1 MSTTTGITNTVSLSN
16 NGRFDQSGQTT
27 INGLTTNNGVGPAST
42 DIGND
47 TNLAGPTTIRSGS
60 SSLVVSQGGTAITT
74 TGSNTV
80 TGATNSIS
88 ATGSNT
94 VTGAT
99 NTISATGSNTV
110 TGASNAI
117 EALAPNGSNTIRAL
131 GPNASN
137 VIVGTTNVNVSE
149 NFASNINTGESQGN
163 VTVGNASNVT
173 QLNSAI
179 NYIGVAERYAT
190 TNMIGTGPGA
200 FTSINEIGNRN
211 LASKVTALAGNS
223 TLSLMN
229 NNASLTVPNRTSNAN
244 GLDVN
249 QGSSVMTGG
258 SSDPARLALT
268 DNIATFSRAATGA
281 PITVTG
287 VADGRN
293 DFDAVN
299 VRQFA
304 SAIAATAAMGNVPQL
319 AAGMDRSIG
328 LGFGNYM
335 GKTGL
340 AFGMNLRS
348 SNVAY
353 RLSVSSGLN
362 DGAKAVVAGG
372 ASWSW

>member
-1 MSTTTGITNTVSLSN
+1 M
-16 NGRFDQSGQTT
+16 
-27 INGLTTNNGVGPAST
+27 
-42 DIGND
+42 
-47 TNLAGPTTIRSGS
+47 
-60 SSLVVSQGGTAITT
+60 
-74 TGSNTV
+74 
-80 TGATNSIS
+80 
-88 ATGSNT
+88 
-94 VTGAT
+94 
-99 NTISATGSNTV
+99 
-110 TGASNAI
+110 I
-117 EALAPNGSNTIRAL
+117 EALAPNGSNEIRAL

-137 VIVGTTNVNVSE
+137 VIVGTTNVNVSAD
-149 NFASNINTGESQGN
+149 FASNINTGVSAGN
-163 VTVGNASNVT
+163 VTVGNELNVT
-173 QLNSAI
+173 RLNSSE
-179 NYIGVAERYAT
+179 NYIGVADNYET
-190 TNMIGTGPGA
+190 INKIGTGPATGA
-200 FTSINEIGNRN
+200 FSSINEIGNRN

-223 TLSLMN
+223 SLSLMN

-249 QGSSVMTGG
+249 QSSSVMTGG
-258 SSDPARLALT
+258 SSDPTRLALT

-287 VADGRN
+287 VANGRN